1 MTPHR
6 QRPLITLEGAGK
18 RYRNG
23 KPLGWVH
30 ALSDVTLSLPAGE
43 LTVILGPSG
52 SGKTT
57 LLNLVGALDRPTSG
71 RVVVAGHDLTK
82 LSEAELTRYRRK
94 TVGFV
99 FQFFNL
105 VPTLTAEEN
114 VRLAAELVAHP
125 RDPQTLLAAVGLAER
140 AHHFP
145 NQLSGGE
152 QQRVAV
158 ARALVKDPAVVLA
171 DEPTGS
177 LDSETGAGVLDLL
190 TRLARDD
197 GRAVLLVTH
206 NTTLVDRADGV
217 IRLKDGRVVEQ
228 YGSDAH
234 AAAAPAPP

>member
-1 MTPHR
+1 VTPR
-6 QRPLITLEGAGK
+6 RLPTLITLEGAGK
-18 RYRNG
+18 RYRSG
-23 KPLGWVH
+23 PTAGWVH
-30 ALSDVTLSLPAGE
+30 ALSDVSLSLPAGE

-82 LSEAELTRYRRK
+82 LSEAALTRYRRT

-114 VRLAAELVAHP
+114 VRLTAELVAHP
-125 RDPQTLLAAVGLAER
+125 RDPLTILAAVGLADR
-140 AHHFP
+140 AQHFP
-145 NQLSGGE
+145 SQLSGGE

-206 NTTLVDRADGV
+206 NTALAELADRV
-217 IRLKDGRVVEQ
+217 IRLRDGRVVEQ
-228 YGSDAH
+228 YGPGPR
-234 AAAAPAPP
+234 PAPGAARA

>member
-1 MTPHR
+1 VTPR
-6 QRPLITLEGAGK
+6 RRPALITLEHVGK
-18 RYRNG
+18 RYRSG
-23 KPLGWVH
+23 QTLEWVH

-71 RVVVAGHDLTK
+71 RVVVAGHDLTQ
-82 LSEAELTRYRRK
+82 LSDAALTRYRRA

-114 VRLAAELVAHP
+114 VRLAAELVAQP
-125 RDPQTLLAAVGLAER
+125 RDPLVLLEAVGLANR

-145 NQLSGGE
+145 SQLSGGE

-158 ARALVKDPAVVLA
+158 ARALAKDPKVVLA

-177 LDSETGAGVLDLL
+177 LDSETGATVLDLL
-190 TRLARDD
+190 TGLARDD

-206 NTTLVDRADGV
+206 NAALAARADRV
-217 IRLKDGRVVEQ
+217 IRLEDGRVAEQ
-228 YGSDAH
+228 FGPDAT
-234 AAAAPAPP
+234 AASGAAPP